1 MAQGLGFE
9 NNETS
14 RIMFA
19 FEDLS
24 KHESDIH

>member
-1 MAQGLGFE
+1 MVSGLGFE
-9 NNETS
+9 TTCS
-14 RIMFA
+14 KFMFA